1 MWEALCRVY
10 VQQQAGTR
18 FNAYDA
24 LFNIQKQPDEMLQS
38 LIAWVT
44 TAMQLCQNL
53 CPSDGSYT
61 LAKQDEELVIMTLI
75 QALPAEFDGFTSA
88 LLLQNN
94 IDKAKVIEAF
104 VTEESNH
111 LHCSNQSA
119 MLTNRQIVPSTLT
132 QTSSKWYNFCDS
144 STHNTEVYFS
154 LANAKKSNLEHK
166 QTAKQEKKQRNK
178 DQKAQQANTGTS
190 PSPPEAEVA
199 GSAST
204 IASLSFHLFAHIVS
218 NASCWCT
225 DSGASAHKY
234 DSTLPLVQGAETTQ
248 GFN

>member
-1 MWEALCRVY
+1 MPTISSIDDSPSPKFPMLSDSNYHDWAFNITARLRSKGLWMLVNGKKQRPTESADWEKWDLDQEMAAGLIASTLEPGQRVHIQGLEDDPVKMWKALRRVH

-24 LFNIQKQPDEMLQS
+24 LFNIRKESDESLQS
-38 LIAWVT
+38 LIARVT

-53 CPSDGSYT
+53 RPSDGSYT

-75 QALPAEFDGFTSA
+75 RALPGFTSA

-119 MLTNRQIVPSTLT
+119 MLANRHIMPST
-132 QTSSKWYNFCDS
+132 
-144 STHNTEVYFS
+144 
-154 LANAKKSNLEHK
+154 
-166 QTAKQEKKQRNK
+166 
-178 DQKAQQANTGTS
+178 
-190 PSPPEAEVA
+190 
-199 GSAST
+199 
-204 IASLSFHLFAHIVS
+204 
-218 NASCWCT
+218 
-225 DSGASAHKY
+225 
-234 DSTLPLVQGAETTQ
+234 
-248 GFN
+248 